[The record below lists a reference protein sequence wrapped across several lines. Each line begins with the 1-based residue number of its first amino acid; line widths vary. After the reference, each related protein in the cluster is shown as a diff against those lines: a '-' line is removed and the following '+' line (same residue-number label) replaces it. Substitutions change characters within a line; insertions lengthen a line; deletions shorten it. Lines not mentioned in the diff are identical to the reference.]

1 MKLPVT
7 SCPQLQPSESS
18 EYFLG
23 GMFKLNAKSDAGSLL
38 YSLSH
43 FECHGHTVHMLTQCC
58 LPPPLTSIVKS
69 SLFTLV
75 HSSPLF
81 LAARLHRCHTNCSH
95 CVNNG
100 WTLSRQTSY
109 LWAPD
114 CSLEQ
119 ATPAPKPPCRVS
131 AGVCQRCRMHR
142 LSLVQG
148 TVQTSH
154 SEARKREVCHGSE
167 GCLGIEYI
175 TKKKITMV

>member
-1 MKLPVT
+1 MQVHCST
-7 SCPQLQPSESS
+7 HSVI
-18 EYFLG
+18 
-23 GMFKLNAKSDAGSLL
+23 LNAMAT
-38 YSLSH
+38 H
-43 FECHGHTVHMLTQCC
+43 HTWH
-58 LPPPLTSIVKS
+58 LPTSLTSIVKS